1 LAFPLGGVRVLDLS
15 TEVAGPYATKL
26 LVDAGADIIKIES
39 PAGDP
44 LRRWKASA
52 QLGDSKPLAED
63 EDGVLFGILNGSK
76 RSAVLDLE
84 TAAGREELLRLA
96 ASADLVVESFVPGRL
111 AALGLSFET
120 LRAANPK
127 LSLLSITP
135 FGQDGPWAER
145 PATEFTLQAE
155 TGSTGYRGY
164 PDRLPVGAGGRIG
177 EYVCGTYAAA
187 GALAALRAARASG
200 QGEHVDASIYEAM
213 LLSFQTF
220 QYIHAQFEPGT
231 LIGRSV
237 EIPSIEPAKDG
248 WVGFCTITGQQ
259 WKDFTVVIDRPELGE
274 DDALLGG
281 HTRFA
286 QWERLAGEIQA
297 WTKEHTVAEAV
308 EKAELLRVPV
318 APIGNGRTVLETDQ
332 FVERGV
338 YARNPAGFAQPR
350 APYRLGRGENRPFD
364 RAPTLGQHTDEVLRE
379 ASEGGESR
387 ATGETPSPERDGAA
401 KSMEGLLVVDFTA
414 FWAGP
419 VATSYFAA
427 LGADVIKIESIQRPD
442 GMRFA
447 GGITPKEGQTL
458 WELSPVVHGANMN
471 KRAITLDL
479 ESEAGLALAKRLIE
493 QADIVIEN
501 FSPRVIE
508 RFGLGWEGVHALNPE
523 AIMVRMPAFG
533 LSGPWRDRT
542 GFAMTIEQATGLAWT
557 TGYPDR
563 SPLVPRGSCDPLG
576 GMTAAFA
583 TLLALE
589 VRREGGGGQ
598 LVEVPLVEV
607 GLNAA
612 AEQVGEYSTYGELL
626 ERNANRGPGAAPQGV
641 YACAKDELI
650 AVAVAT
656 DEQWEALVEALGSPG
671 FATDAALRT
680 ASGRRAAHDAIDAGL
695 GAFFAECEATACVEM
710 LIGAGVPAG
719 RLANARTIRP
729 HPHLEAR
736 GFFVTH
742 EHPSSGTVGYP
753 SFPMRFS
760 GHYLPVRLPAPML
773 GQHNDEVLREKLGLS
788 DDELAKLRS
797 DRVIGERPTF
807 M

>member
-1 LAFPLGGVRVLDLS
+1 VAIPLDGVRVLDLS
-15 TEVAGPYATKL
+15 TQIAGPYATKL
-26 LVDAGADIIKIES
+26 LADAGADVVKIET
-39 PAGDP
+39 PGGDL
-44 LRRWKASA
+44 LRHWKASA
-52 QLGDSKPLAED
+52 QLGDSEPLAED
-63 EDGVLFGILNGSK
+63 EDGVLFGFLNAGK
-76 RSAVLDLE
+76 RSVVLELE
-84 TAAGREELLRLA
+84 SAAGRDAFLDLA
-96 ASADLVVESFVPGRL
+96 ASADLIVESFVPGRMDE
-111 AALGLSFET
+111 LGLSVAV

-127 LSLLSITP
+127 LSLLRVTP
-135 FGQDGPWAER
+135 FGQDGPWARR

-155 TGSTGYRGY
+155 TGSTASRGY
-164 PDRLPVGAGGRIG
+164 ADRPPVAAGGRIG
-177 EYVCGTYAAA
+177 EYVSGTYAAA
-187 GALAALRAARASG
+187 GALAALRVARASG
-200 QGEHVDASIYEAM
+200 LGEDVDVSTYEAM

-231 LIGRSV
+231 RVSCSV
-237 EIPSIEPAKDG
+237 EAPSIEPAKDG

-274 DDALLGG
+274 EEGLLGG

-286 QWERLAGEIQA
+286 QWERLRTEIAA
-297 WTKEHTVAEAV
+297 WTMQHTVAEAV
-308 EKAELLRVPV
+308 EKAELMRVPV

-338 YARNPAGFAQPR
+338 FEKNPAGFAQPR
-350 APYRLGRGENRPFD
+350 VPYRLGVGENRPFGP
-364 RAPTLGQHTDEVLRE
+364 APALGQHTDEILAQRP
-379 ASEGGESR
+379 ARDAR
-387 ATGETPSPERDGAA
+387 ALGVSAAPARDAVSKPMDGIV
-401 KSMEGLLVVDFTA
+401 VVDFSA

-419 VATSYFAA
+419 VASAYFAA
-427 LGADVIKIESIQRPD
+427 LGADVVKIESIQRPD

-447 GGITPKEGQTL
+447 GGITPTQGQPL
-458 WELSPVVHGANMN
+458 WELSPVFHGANTN
-471 KRAITLDL
+471 KRGITLNL
-479 ESEAGLALAKRLIE
+479 ESDAGLALAKRLIE

-508 RFGLGWEGVHALNPE
+508 GFGLGWEVVHALNPE

-563 SPLVPRGSCDPLG
+563 SPIVPRGSCDPLG

-589 VRREGGGGQ
+589 VRRNGGGGQ
-598 LVEVPLVEV
+598 LVEVPLVEA

-612 AEQVGEYSTYGELL
+612 AEQVAEYSAYGELL

-641 YACAKDELI
+641 YVCANDEFI

-656 DEQWEALVEALGSPG
+656 DEQWVALVGALGLPG
-671 FATDAALRT
+671 FAKDAALRT
-680 ASGRRAAHDAIDAGL
+680 APGRRAAHDAIDEGL
-695 GAFFAECEATACVEM
+695 AAVFAERDAAACVDALTE
-710 LIGAGVPAG
+710 AGVPAG
-719 RLANARTIRP
+719 RLLNAREIRP
-729 HPHLEAR
+729 HPQLDAR

-742 EHPSSGTVGYP
+742 EHPLVGSIGYP
-753 SFPMRFS
+753 SYPMRFS
-760 GHYLPVRLPAPML
+760 GRYLPVRRAAPIL
-773 GQHNDEVLREKLGLS
+773 GEHNDEVLREKLGLT
-788 DDELAKLRS
+788 DDEIAKLRS
-797 DRVIGERPTF
+797 DKVIGERPTF

>member
-1 LAFPLGGVRVLDLS
+1 MAIPLNGVRVLDLS

-26 LVDAGADIIKIES
+26 LADAGADVVKIEA

-52 QLGDSKPLAED
+52 QLGDAAPLPEG
-63 EDGVLFGILNGSK
+63 EDGALFRFLNASK

-84 TAAGREELLRLA
+84 TAEGREALIGLA
-96 ASADLVVESFVPGRL
+96 ASADLVVESFVSGRM
-111 AALGLSFET
+111 AELGLSFAA
-120 LRAANPK
+120 LSAANPK

-135 FGQDGPWAER
+135 FGQDGPWAAR
-145 PATEFTLQAE
+145 PATEFTLQAQL
-155 TGSTGYRGY
+155 GSTPARGY
-164 PDRLPVGAGGRIG
+164 SDRMPLSAGGRLG
-177 EYVCGTYAAA
+177 EYVSGTYASA
-187 GALAALRAARASG
+187 GALAALRAARISG
-200 QGEHVDASIYEAM
+200 QGEHVDVSTCEAM

-220 QYIHAQFEPGT
+220 QYIHAQLEPGT
-231 LIGRSV
+231 KVGRSV
-237 EIPSIEPAKDG
+237 ETPSIEHAKDG

-274 DDALLGG
+274 DPALLAA
-281 HTRFA
+281 HTRFGE
-286 QWERLAGEIQA
+286 WEKVSAAING
-297 WTKEHTVAEAV
+297 WMKEHTVAEAV

-318 APIGNGRTVLETDQ
+318 APIGNGQTVLETDQ

-338 YARNPAGFAQPR
+338 FEKNPAGFAQPR
-350 APYRLGRGENRPFD
+350 VPYRLGVGENRPFGP
-364 RAPTLGQHTDEVLRE
+364 APALGQHTSEVVGAPAKRG
-379 ASEGGESR
+379 ASAPG
-387 ATGETPSPERDGAA
+387 APAPPARDAA
-401 KSMEGLLVVDFTA
+401 PQPMEGLVVVDFTA

-419 VATSYFAA
+419 VATSYFSA
-427 LGADVIKIESIQRPD
+427 LGADVVKIESIQRPD

-447 GGITPKEGQTL
+447 GGITPKESQKL
-458 WELSPVVHGANMN
+458 WELSPVVHGANTN
-471 KRAITLDL
+471 KRGITLDL
-479 ESEAGLALAKRLIE
+479 DSEAGLALAKRLIE

-508 RFGLGWEGVHALNPE
+508 GFGLGWDGVHALNPE

-542 GFAMTIEQATGLAWT
+542 GFAMTIEQATGLAWV

-563 SPLVPRGSCDPLG
+563 SPIVPRGCCDPLG

-589 VRREGGGGQ
+589 VRRQGGGGQ

-612 AEQVGEYSTYGELL
+612 AEQVAEYSAYGELL
-626 ERNANRGPGAAPQGV
+626 ERRGNRGPGAAPQGV
-641 YACAKDELI
+641 YACANDELI
-650 AVAVAT
+650 AVAVTT
-656 DEQWEALVEALGSPG
+656 DEQWRALVGALGAADFSADAALGS
-671 FATDAALRT
+671 AQ
-680 ASGRRAAHDAIDAGL
+680 GRRAAQDAIDAGL
-695 GAFFAECEATACVEM
+695 AAIFAERDVADCVDV
-710 LIGAGVPAG
+710 LTKAGVPAAP
-719 RLANARTIRP
+719 LLNARDVRP

-742 EHPSSGTVGYP
+742 EHPEAGPIGYP

-760 GHYLPVRLPAPML
+760 GHYLPVQRATHLL
-773 GQHNDEVLREKLGLS
+773 GEHNDEVLREKLGLS
-788 DDELAKLRS
+788 DDELTKLRA
-797 DRVIGERPTF
+797 DKVIGERPTF

>member
-1 LAFPLGGVRVLDLS
+1 MAIPLDGVRVLDLS
-15 TEVAGPYATKL
+15 TQIAGPYATKL
-26 LVDAGADIIKIES
+26 LADAGADVVKIEA

-52 QLGDSKPLAED
+52 QLGDAPPLPED
-63 EDGVLFGILNGSK
+63 EDGALFRFLNASK
-76 RSAVLDLE
+76 RSVVLDLE
-84 TAAGREELLRLA
+84 SAEGRDALLDLA
-96 ASADLVVESFVPGRL
+96 ASVDLVVESFAPGRMAGFGLSL
-111 AALGLSFET
+111 AALSAG
-120 LRAANPK
+120 NPK
-127 LSLLSITP
+127 LSLVSITP
-135 FGQDGPWAER
+135 FGQDGPWATR
-145 PATEFTLQAE
+145 PATEFTLQAQV
-155 TGSTGYRGY
+155 GSTAARGYR
-164 PDRLPVGAGGRIG
+164 DRMPLGAGGRIG

-187 GALAALRAARASG
+187 GALAALRVARASG
-200 QGEHVDASIYEAM
+200 HGEHVDVSISEAM

-220 QYIHAQFEPGT
+220 QYIHAQLEPGT
-231 LIGRSV
+231 EMGRSV
-237 EIPSIEPAKDG
+237 ETPSVEPAKDG
-248 WVGFCTITGQQ
+248 WVGFCTITGQN
-259 WKDFTVVIDRPELGE
+259 WKDFTLVIDRPDLGE
-274 DDALLGG
+274 DGALLGG
-281 HTRFA
+281 QSRSE
-286 QWERLAGEIQA
+286 QWEELSVAIQA
-297 WTKEHTVAEAV
+297 WTKEHTVAEAI

-338 YARNPAGFAQPR
+338 FEKNPAGFAQPR
-350 APYRLGRGENRPFD
+350 VPYRLGVGETRPFGP
-364 RAPTLGQHTDEVLRE
+364 APALGQHSDEILEE
-379 ASEGGESR
+379 AARRG
-387 ATGETPSPERDGAA
+387 ATLTGASA
-401 KSMEGLLVVDFTA
+401 PPTHDAAPKPMAGLFVVDFTA

-419 VATSYFAA
+419 VATSYFSA
-427 LGADVIKIESIQRPD
+427 LGADVVKIESIQRPD

-447 GGITPKEGQTL
+447 GGIMPKEGQKI
-458 WELSPVVHGANMN
+458 WELSPVFHGANTN
-471 KRAITLDL
+471 KRGITLDL
-479 ESEAGLALAKRLIE
+479 DSDAGLALAKRLVE

-563 SPLVPRGSCDPLG
+563 SPLVPRGCCDPLG

-589 VRREGGGGQ
+589 VRAQGGGGQ

-607 GLNAA
+607 GLNVA
-612 AEQVGEYSTYGELL
+612 AEQVAEYSAYGELL
-626 ERNANRGPGAAPQGV
+626 ERRGNRGPAAAPQGV
-641 YACAKDELI
+641 YACANEEHI

-656 DEQWEALVEALGSPG
+656 DEQWQALVGVLGSPA
-671 FATDAALRT
+671 FAADAALRT
-680 ASGRRAAHDAIDAGL
+680 ARGRRAAHDAIDAGL
-695 GAFFAECEATACVEM
+695 SAIFSERDAGGCVDA
-710 LIGAGVPAG
+710 LTTAGVPAAP
-719 RLANARTIRP
+719 LANAREIRP
-729 HPHLEAR
+729 HPHLDAR

-742 EHPSSGTVGYP
+742 EHPIAGPVGYP

-760 GHYLPVRLPAPML
+760 GHYLPVHRAAHFL

-788 DDELAKLRS
+788 GDELATLRA
-797 DRVIGERPTF
+797 DKVIGEHPTF